1 VRGLVCNLE
10 TLDERPELREFKR
23 NALRIAVNWLNSY
36 ARSRSMLSPFPCP
49 HAPLRRPIFG
59 HNRVYHRIVRGV
71 DRSGG
76 LE

>member
-36 ARSRSMLSPFPCP
+36 ARSRSMLSLSRALTRPC
-49 HAPLRRPIFG
+49 
-59 HNRVYHRIVRGV
+59 GV
-71 DRSGG
+71 LFSATTASIIGS
-76 LE
+76 